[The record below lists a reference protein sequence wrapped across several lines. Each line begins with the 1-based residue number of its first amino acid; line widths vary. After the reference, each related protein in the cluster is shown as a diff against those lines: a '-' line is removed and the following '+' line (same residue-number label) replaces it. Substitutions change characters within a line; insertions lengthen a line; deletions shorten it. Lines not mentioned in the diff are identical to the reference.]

1 MLSVLRLPALP
12 ALPAL
17 PVLRVFHTAVF
28 CLTAWLCAAPAQA
41 LTLPAGVEQAATVEG
56 FTEYRLPNGL
66 KVLLFPDA
74 SKPTV
79 TVNITYLVG
88 SRHEN
93 YGETGM
99 AHLLEHLLF
108 KGSTNHTNITQSF
121 SQRGMRPNGT
131 TGLDRTNYFES
142 FQASD
147 DNLQWALGMEADRM
161 VNSFIAKKDLDSE
174 MTVVRNEYERGE
186 NSPFGVLY
194 KRLQS
199 VAFDWH
205 SYGKSTIGNRSDIE
219 NVKIENLQAFYRT
232 YYQPD
237 NAVLLVSGKFDP
249 AQTLGWI
256 NQAFGK
262 IPKPTRSLPKQW
274 TTEPTQDGERSFM
287 VRRKGDVQLVVVAYK
302 IPAVVQLDNTAA
314 QFVGSVLTNAPNGR
328 LYKELVETGKATQ
341 VFAFP
346 FGGVAPGL
354 ALIGASVKKGDALEP
369 VRDAL
374 TAAMENFDKNPPTPA
389 EMERVRRDNANAQEK
404 FLNDPERIGTG
415 MSEYIALGDWRFF
428 FHDRDRTATVT
439 AQQVALAAKTYF
451 RRDNR
456 TTGMFVPEDEPQRA
470 DIAAAA
476 PIEDVMKD
484 FKPRQDTTTAEAF
497 DPSPAN
503 IDKRTTRL
511 QVGGL
516 AVALLPK
523 KNKGEAVNVAI
534 RLRWGDEKSLLGK
547 SWVASMTG
555 SLLTAG
561 TSRYT
566 RAQLADEMSRLK
578 MSGGLFGFETTQ
590 ANLVPAL
597 ALVGQVMRE
606 PVFPESEFNQL
617 KKQLLAGLES
627 GRNEPGALAGMAMAL
642 HFNRYPAGDARA
654 AESVEDSI
662 KAINA
667 VTLADVKNFYKT
679 FYGASKGEVAVV
691 GDFEPQAVT
700 AQLEKAFAGW
710 ASPTPYVRMVP
721 VYSDIAPLRK
731 NINTPDKE
739 NGVYLARLEIPI
751 NEDSA
756 DYPALLLA
764 NYLLG
769 GGAGLDSRLMQRV
782 RQQEGLSYGVYSQ
795 LGINALDRDG
805 RLTISATAAP
815 QNMAKVDV
823 AIKAELQRAVK
834 EGFSAAE
841 VAGAQSGIAQ
851 QRLQGRARDANVAA
865 GWVQNLYLEKT
876 FKRSEELDKKIAQLT
891 PAEVNAAFAK
901 YIQIEKLSVVM
912 ALDEAKAATPAGAP
926 AGTPAASLKAPKVP

>member
-1 MLSVLRLPALP
+1 MPSVPRLS
-12 ALPAL
+12 
-17 PVLRVFHTAVF
+17 FIYTAVF
-28 CLTAWLCAAPAQA
+28 CVTAWLCSAPVQA

-99 AHLLEHLLF
+99 AHLLEHMLF
-108 KGSTNHTNITQSF
+108 KGSTNYTNITQSF

-142 FQASD
+142 FQAGD

-161 VNSFIAKKDLDSE
+161 VNSFIAKKDLDLE

-205 SYGKSTIGNRSDIE
+205 NYGNPTIGNRSDIE

-256 NQAFGK
+256 NNSFGK
-262 IPKPTRSLPKQW
+262 IPKPTRSLPEQW

-314 QFVGSVLTNAPNGR
+314 QFVGSILTNAPNGR
-328 LYKELVETGKATQ
+328 LYKTLVETGKATQ
-341 VFAFP
+341 VFTFP
-346 FGGVAPGL
+346 FGGFAPGL
-354 ALIGASVKKGDALEP
+354 AVIGASVKKGDPLEP

-374 TAAMENFDKNPPTPA
+374 TAAMENFDKNPPTTE
-389 EMERVRRDNANAQEK
+389 EMDRVRRDNENAQEK

-415 MSEYIALGDWRFF
+415 LSEYIALGDWRFF
-428 FHDRDRTATVT
+428 FYDRDRVAKVT
-439 AQQVALAAKTYF
+439 QDQVALAAKTYF

-456 TTGMFVPEDEPQRA
+456 TVGMFMPEDEPQRA
-470 DIAAAA
+470 EIATAP
-476 PIEDVMKD
+476 PIEVVMKD
-484 FKPRQDTTTAEAF
+484 FKPRQNTTTAEAF
-497 DPSPAN
+497 DPSPTN

-516 AVALLPK
+516 SVALLPK
-523 KNKGEAVNVAI
+523 KTKGETVNVSL
-534 RLRWGDEKSLLGK
+534 RLHWGDEKSLFGK
-547 SWVASMTG
+547 SWISTMTS

-561 TSRYT
+561 SSRYT

-578 MSGGLFGFETTQ
+578 MSGGLFGFETTK
-590 ANLVPAL
+590 ANLGPAL
-597 ALVGQVMRE
+597 ALVGHVLRE
-606 PVFPESEFNQL
+606 PSFPESEFVQL
-617 KKQLLAGLES
+617 RKQLLSELES
-627 GRNEPGALAGMAMAL
+627 SRNEPGALAGMAMAL
-642 HFNRYPAGDARA
+642 HFNRYPAGDPRA
-654 AESVEDSI
+654 TENLEESI
-662 KAINA
+662 KGLNS
-667 VTLADVKNFYKT
+667 VTLAEVKSFYQK
-679 FYGASKGEVAVV
+679 FYGASKGEMAIV
-691 GDFEPQAVT
+691 GDFEPEAATQ
-700 AQLEKAFAGW
+700 QIRQAFAGW
-710 ASPTPYVRMVP
+710 ESRTPYVRMTP
-721 VYSDIAPLRK
+721 LYSDIAATRET
-731 NINTPDKE
+731 INTPDKE
-739 NGVYLARLEIPI
+739 NGVYLARLDVPI
-751 NEDSA
+751 NEESA
-756 DYPALLLA
+756 DYAALVVA
-764 NYLLG
+764 NYLIG

-782 RQQEGLSYGVYSQ
+782 RQKEGLSYGVYSQ
-795 LGINALDRDG
+795 LSINAIDRDG
-805 RLTISATAAP
+805 RFTVSATAAP
-815 QNMAKVDV
+815 QNMAKVEA
-823 AIKAELQRAVK
+823 AIEAELQRAVK
-834 EGFSAAE
+834 EGFSVDE
-841 VAGAQSGIAQ
+841 VLRAQSGIEQ
-851 QRLQGRARDANVAA
+851 QRLQGRARDSNLAG
-865 GWVQNLYLEKT
+865 GWVQNLYLKKT
-876 FKRSEELDKKIAQLT
+876 FKRSQELDEKIATLT
-891 PAEVNAAFAK
+891 AVEVSTAFAK
-901 YIQIEKLSVVM
+901 YIQPNKLSVVIAM
-912 ALDEAKAATPAGAP
+912 DEAKAAVAATAVKTP
-926 AGTPAASLKAPKVP
+926 

>member
-1 MLSVLRLPALP
+1 MPSVSRLS
-12 ALPAL
+12 
-17 PVLRVFHTAVF
+17 VFHTAVF
-28 CLTAWLCAAPAQA
+28 CVAAWLPSAPALA
-41 LTLPAGVEQAATVEG
+41 LTLPAGVEQAASVEG

-108 KGSTNHTNITQSF
+108 KGSTNYTNITQSF

-142 FQASD
+142 FQAGD

-161 VNSFIAKKDLDSE
+161 VNSFIAKKDLDLE

-194 KRLQS
+194 KRMQS
-199 VAFDWH
+199 VAFNWH
-205 SYGKSTIGNRSDIE
+205 NYGHSTIGNRSDIE

-256 NQAFGK
+256 NNSFGK
-262 IPKPTRSLPKQW
+262 IPKPARSLPKQW

-314 QFVGSVLTNAPNGR
+314 QFVGSILTDAPNGR

-354 ALIGASVKKGDALEP
+354 AVIAASVKKGDPLEP

-374 TAAMENFDKNPPTPA
+374 TAAMENFDKTPPTTE
-389 EMERVRRDNANAQEK
+389 EMDRVRRDSANAQEK

-428 FHDRDRTATVT
+428 FHDRDRTAKVT
-439 AQQVALAAKTYF
+439 QSQVAMAAKTYF

-456 TTGMFVPEDEPQRA
+456 TVGMFVPEDEPQRA
-470 DIAAAA
+470 DIAAALS
-476 PIEDVMKD
+476 IEDVMKD

-511 QVGGL
+511 QIGGL

-523 KNKGEAVNVAI
+523 KTKGETVNVSL
-534 RLRWGDEKSLLGK
+534 RLRWGDEKTLFGKNWISTMASSLL
-547 SWVASMTG
+547 AT
-555 SLLTAG
+555 G

-578 MSGGLFGFETTQ
+578 MSGGLFGFETTKT
-590 ANLVPAL
+590 NLGPAL
-597 ALVGQVMRE
+597 ELVGHVLRE
-606 PVFPESEFNQL
+606 ANFPESEFIQL
-617 KKQLLAGLES
+617 RKQLLAGLES
-627 GRNEPGALAGMAMAL
+627 SRNDPSALAGKAMAL
-642 HFNRYPAGDARA
+642 HFNRYPAGDPRA
-654 AESVEDSI
+654 TESLDESI
-662 KAINA
+662 KGLNA
-667 VTLADVKNFYKT
+667 VTLAEVKDFYKK
-679 FYGASKGEVAVV
+679 FYGASKGEMAVV
-691 GDFEPQAVT
+691 GEFEPEAVT
-700 AQLEKAFAGW
+700 RQIDQAFTGW
-710 ASPTPYVRMVP
+710 LSTTPYSRMTVL
-721 VYSDIAPLRK
+721 YSEIAATRQT
-731 NINTPDKE
+731 INTPDKE
-739 NGVYLARLEIPI
+739 NGVYLARLDVPI
-751 NEDSA
+751 NEDDD
-756 DYPALLLA
+756 DYAALLVA
-764 NYLLG
+764 NYLVG
-769 GGAGLDSRLMQRV
+769 GGAGLDSRLMVRV
-782 RQQEGLSYGVYSQ
+782 RQQEGLSYGVNSQ
-795 LGINALDRDG
+795 LSINAIDRDG
-805 RLTISATAAP
+805 RFVISATAAP
-815 QNMAKVDV
+815 QNMAKVAASV
-823 AIKAELQRAVK
+823 AAELQRAATQ
-834 EGFSAAE
+834 GFSADE
-841 VAGAQSGIAQ
+841 VARAQSGIAQ
-851 QRLQGRARDANVAA
+851 QRLQSRARDSNVAG
-865 GWVQNLYLEKT
+865 GWVQNLYLKKT
-876 FKRSEELDKKIAQLT
+876 FKRSEVLDEKIARLT
-891 PAEVNAAFAK
+891 ASEVSTAFAK
-901 YIQIEKLSVVM
+901 YIRPDKLTVVIAM
-912 ALDEAKAATPAGAP
+912 DETKAAATAKAP
-926 AGTPAASLKAPKVP
+926 

>member
-1 MLSVLRLPALP
+1 MPSVSRLSV
-12 ALPAL
+12 
-17 PVLRVFHTAVF
+17 FHAAVF
-28 CLTAWLCAAPAQA
+28 CVAAWLASAPALA
-41 LTLPAGVEQAATVEG
+41 LTLPAGVEQAASVEG

-108 KGSTNHTNITQSF
+108 KGSTNYANITQSF

-131 TGLDRTNYFES
+131 TGLDRTNYYES

-161 VNSFIAKKDLDSE
+161 VNSFIAKKDLDLE

-199 VAFDWH
+199 IAFDWH
-205 SYGKSTIGNRSDIE
+205 NYGHSTIGNRSDIE

-249 AQTLGWI
+249 TQTLAWI
-256 NQAFGK
+256 NKSFGK
-262 IPKPTRSLPKQW
+262 IPKPTRSLPQQW
-274 TTEPTQDGERSFM
+274 TTEPIQDGERSFM

-314 QFVGSVLTNAPNGR
+314 QFVGSILTNAPNGR
-328 LYKELVETGKATQ
+328 LYKALVETGKATQ

-354 ALIGASVKKGDALEP
+354 ALIGASVKKGDPLEP

-374 TAAMENFDKNPPTPA
+374 TAAMENFDNNPPTIE
-389 EMERVRRDNANAQEK
+389 EMDRVRRDSANAQEK

-428 FHDRDRTATVT
+428 FHDRDRTAKVT
-439 AQQVALAAKTYF
+439 QDQVAAAAKTFF

-456 TTGMFVPEDEPQRA
+456 TVGMFVPEDEPQRVE
-470 DIAAAA
+470 IAAAL
-476 PIEDVMKD
+476 PIEEVMKD

-511 QVGGL
+511 QIGGL

-523 KNKGEAVNVAI
+523 KTKGETVSVSL
-534 RLRWGDEKSLLGK
+534 RLHWGDEKTLFGKNWISTMTSSLL
-547 SWVASMTG
+547 A
-555 SLLTAG
+555 AG

-578 MSGGLFGFETTQ
+578 MSGSLFGFETTKT
-590 ANLVPAL
+590 NLGPSL
-597 ALVGQVMRE
+597 TLVAHVLRE
-606 PVFPESEFNQL
+606 ARFPENEFIQL
-617 KKQLLAGLES
+617 RKQLLVGLES
-627 GRNEPGALAGMAMAL
+627 SRNDPGALAGKAMAL
-642 HFNRYPAGDARA
+642 HFNRYPASDSRA
-654 AESVEDSI
+654 TESLEESI
-662 KAINA
+662 KGLNA
-667 VTLADVKNFYKT
+667 VTLEDVKSFYQK
-679 FYGASKGEVAVV
+679 FYGASKGELAIV
-691 GDFEPQAVT
+691 GDFEPDAATQ
-700 AQLEKAFAGW
+700 QIGRAFNGW
-710 ASPTPYVRMVP
+710 ASATPYVRMTP
-721 VYSDIAPLRK
+721 LYSDIAAIRK
-731 NINTPDKE
+731 TINTPDKE
-739 NGVYLARLEIPI
+739 NGVYLARLDVPI
-751 NEDSA
+751 NEDDA
-756 DYPALLLA
+756 DYAALVVA
-764 NYLLG
+764 NYLIG
-769 GGAGLDSRLMQRV
+769 GGAGLDSRLMVRV
-782 RQQEGLSYGVYSQ
+782 RQKEGLSYGVNSQ
-795 LGINALDRDG
+795 LGINAIDRDG
-805 RLTISATAAP
+805 RFTISATAAP
-815 QNMAKVDV
+815 QNMAKVEA
-823 AIKAELQRAVK
+823 AIAAELRRVVT
-834 EGFSAAE
+834 EGFSASE
-841 VAGAQSGIAQ
+841 VVGAQSGIAQ
-851 QRLQGRARDANVAA
+851 QRLQGRARDSNLAG
-865 GWVQNLYLEKT
+865 GWVQNLYLKKT
-876 FKRSEELDKKIAQLT
+876 FRRSEELDEKIAQLT
-891 PAEVNAAFAK
+891 AAEVSAAFAK
-901 YIQIEKLSVVM
+901 YIQPDKLTVVIAM
-912 ALDEAKAATPAGAP
+912 DEGKAAT
-926 AGTPAASLKAPKVP
+926 AAKAP

>member
-1 MLSVLRLPALP
+1 MPSVFRLSVF
-12 ALPAL
+12 
-17 PVLRVFHTAVF
+17 RVVFF
-28 CLTAWLCAAPAQA
+28 CLSVFLCSTPVQAQS
-41 LTLPAGVEQAATVEG
+41 LPAGVEQVATVEG

-108 KGSTNHTNITQSF
+108 KGSTNYPNITQGF
-121 SQRGMRPNGT
+121 NQRGMRPNGT
-131 TGLDRTNYFES
+131 TGLDRTNYFET
-142 FQASD
+142 FQAGD

-161 VNSFIAKKDLDSE
+161 VNSFIAQKDLDSE
-174 MTVVRNEYERGE
+174 MTVVRNEFERGE

-199 VAFDWH
+199 IAFDWH

-219 NVKIENLQAFYRT
+219 NVSIDNLRAFYRT

-237 NAVLLVSGKFDP
+237 NAVLLVSGKFE
-249 AQTLGWI
+249 AMQTLGWV
-256 NQAFGK
+256 NSAFGK

-274 TTEPTQDGERSFM
+274 TVEPTQDGERSFM

-314 QFVGSVLTNAPNGR
+314 QFVGSILTNAPNGR
-328 LYKELVETGKATQ
+328 LYKALVETGKATQ

-346 FGGVAPGL
+346 LGGVAPGL

-374 TAAMENFDKNPPTPA
+374 TAAMENFDKNPPTLE

-428 FHDRDRTATVT
+428 FYDRDRTASITPD
-439 AQQVALAAKTYF
+439 QVALAAKTYF

-456 TTGMFVPEDEPQRA
+456 TTGLFVPEDEPQRA

-476 PIEDVMKD
+476 PIQEVMKD
-484 FKPRQDTTTAEAF
+484 FKPRQNTTTAEAF
-497 DPSPAN
+497 DPSPSN
-503 IDKRTTRL
+503 IDQRTTRL

-534 RLRWGDEKSLLGK
+534 RLRWGDEKTLFGK
-547 SWVASMTG
+547 NWVSSMTA

-561 TSRYT
+561 TPRYT

-578 MSGGLFGFETTQ
+578 MSGSLFGFETTQ
-590 ANLVPAL
+590 ANLGPAL
-597 ALVGQVMRE
+597 ALVGHVMRN
-606 PVFPESEFNQL
+606 PVFPESEFTQL

-627 GRNEPGALAGMAMAL
+627 SRNEPGSLAGMAMAL
-642 HFNRYPAGDARA
+642 HFNRYPAGDMRA
-654 AESVEDSI
+654 TETVAQSI
-662 KAINA
+662 EGINA
-667 VTLADVKNFYKT
+667 VTLADVKSFYQQ

-691 GDFEPQAVT
+691 GDFEPKALTQ
-700 AQLEKAFAGW
+700 QLEQAFASW
-710 ASPTPYVRMVP
+710 PSRAPYTRMTP
-721 VYSDIAPLRK
+721 VYSDIAPLVK
-731 NINTPDKE
+731 TINTPDKE
-739 NGVYLARLEIPI
+739 NGVYLARLDVPI
-751 NEDSA
+751 NEESA

-769 GGAGLDSRLMQRV
+769 GGSGLDSRLMQRV
-782 RQQEGLSYGVYSQ
+782 RQKDGLSYGVYSQ
-795 LGINALDRDG
+795 LGVSAIDLDG
-805 RLTISATAAP
+805 RFSISATAAP
-815 QNMAKVDV
+815 QNMAKMSA
-823 AIKAELQRAVK
+823 AIQAELQRAVK
-834 EGFSAAE
+834 DGFSPAE
-841 VAGAQSGIAQ
+841 VVGAQSGLAQ
-851 QRLQGRARDANVAA
+851 QRLQGRTRDANLAS
-865 GWVQNLYLEKT
+865 GWTQNLYLKKT
-876 FKRSEELDKKIAQLT
+876 FSRSQALDEKIAQLT
-891 PAEVNAAFAK
+891 ATEVNAALAK
-901 YIQIEKLSVVM
+901 YIQPNKLSVVM
-912 ALDEAKAATPAGAP
+912 AFDEAKAGA
-926 AGTPAASLKAPKVP
+926 AVAAPKAP

>member
-1 MLSVLRLPALP
+1 MLSVFRLP
-12 ALPAL
+12 
-17 PVLRVFHTAVF
+17 VFHAAVL
-28 CLTAWLCAAPAQA
+28 CVTAWLCSVPVHAQTQTQA
-41 LTLPAGVEQAATVEG
+41 QTLPAGVEQAATVEG
-56 FTEYRLPNGL
+56 LTEYRLSNGL

-79 TVNITYLVG
+79 TVNMTYLVG

-108 KGSTNHTNITQSF
+108 KGSTNYPNITQGF
-121 SQRGMRPNGT
+121 SQRGKRPNGT

-147 DNLQWALGMEADRM
+147 DNLQWALSMEADRM
-161 VNSFIAKKDLDSE
+161 VNSFIAQKDLTSE

-249 AQTLGWI
+249 VQTLGWI
-256 NQAFGK
+256 NNAFGK
-262 IPKPTRSLPKQW
+262 IPKPTRTLPKQW

-287 VRRKGDVQLVVVAYK
+287 VRRKGDTQLVVVAYK

-314 QFVGSVLTNAPNGR
+314 QFVGSILTNAPNGR
-328 LYKELVETGKATQ
+328 LYKALVETGKATQ

-346 FGGVAPGL
+346 LGGVAPGL
-354 ALIGASVKKGDALEP
+354 ALIGASVKKGDLLEP

-374 TAAMENFDKNPPTPA
+374 TQAMENFDKNPPTME
-389 EMERVRRDNANAQEK
+389 EMERVRRDNANSQER

-439 AQQVALAAKTYF
+439 AEQVALSAKTYF

-476 PIEDVMKD
+476 SIEDVMKD
-484 FKPRQDTTTAEAF
+484 FKPRQDTTLAEAF
-497 DPSPAN
+497 DPSPTN
-503 IDKRTTRL
+503 IDKRTTRT

-534 RLRWGDEKSLLGK
+534 RLRWGDEKSLFGK
-547 SWVASMTG
+547 SWAATMTS

-561 TSRYT
+561 TTRYT

-578 MSGGLFGFETTQ
+578 MAGGLFGFQTTR
-590 ANLVPAL
+590 ANLGAAL
-597 ALVGQVMRE
+597 ALVGHVMRE
-606 PVFPESEFNQL
+606 PVFPESELIQL
-617 KKQLLAGLES
+617 RKQLLAGLES
-627 GRNEPGALAGMAMAL
+627 SRNEPGTLAGMAMAL
-642 HFNRYPAGDARA
+642 HFNRYPAGDLRA
-654 AESVEDSI
+654 AESVEESI
-662 KAINA
+662 KGINA
-667 VTLADVKNFYKT
+667 VSLADVKGFYQK
-679 FYGASKGEVAVV
+679 FYGASKGEVAIV
-691 GDFEPQAVT
+691 GDFDPQLVT
-700 AQLEKAFAGW
+700 GHIEKAFAGW
-710 ASPTPYVRMVP
+710 VSPTPYTRMTP
-721 VYSDIAPLRK
+721 IYSDIAPLRK
-731 NINTPDKE
+731 TINTPDKE
-739 NGVYLARLEIPI
+739 NGVYTARLDVSL
-751 NEDSA
+751 NEESA

-782 RQQEGLSYGVYSQ
+782 RQKEGLSYGVYSQ
-795 LGINALDRDG
+795 LSINAIDRDG
-805 RLTISATAAP
+805 LFSIGATAAP
-815 QNMAKVDV
+815 QNMAKVDE
-823 AIKAELQRAVK
+823 AIRAELQRAVK

-851 QRLQGRARDANVAA
+851 QRLQGRTRDGNVAG
-865 GWVQNLYLEKT
+865 GWLQNLYLNKT
-876 FKRSEELDKKIAQLT
+876 FKRSEELDQKIAQLT
-891 PAEVNAAFAK
+891 AAEVNAAFAK
-901 YIQIEKLSVVM
+901 YIQPDKLSVVM
-912 ALDEAKAATPAGAP
+912 AFDAAKVGAP
-926 AGTPAASLKAPKVP
+926 ATTLKAP

>member
-1 MLSVLRLPALP
+1 MPSVLRLSVVHA
-12 ALPAL
+12 
-17 PVLRVFHTAVF
+17 AVF
-28 CLTAWLCAAPAQA
+28 CLSVWLGSAPVQA

-56 FTEYRLPNGL
+56 FTEYRLSNGL

-142 FQASD
+142 FQAGD

-161 VNSFIAKKDLDSE
+161 VNSFIAKKDLDLE

-194 KRLQS
+194 KRMQS
-199 VAFDWH
+199 IAYDWH

-256 NQAFGK
+256 NQSFSK

-314 QFVGSVLTNAPNGR
+314 QFVGSILTDAPNGR
-328 LYKELVETGKATQ
+328 LYKTLVETGMATQ

-354 ALIGASVKKGDALEP
+354 AVIAASVKKGDPLEP

-374 TAAMENFDKNPPTPA
+374 IAAMENFDKNPPTPE
-389 EMERVRRDNANAQEK
+389 EMARVRRDSANAQEK

-428 FHDRDRTATVT
+428 FHDRDRTALVSPD
-439 AQQVALAAKTYF
+439 QVAMAAKTYF

-456 TTGMFVPEDEPQRA
+456 TVGMFVPEDEPQRA
-470 DIAAAA
+470 EIAAAL
-476 PIEDVMKD
+476 PIETVMKD

-497 DPSPAN
+497 DPRPAN
-503 IDKRTTRL
+503 VDKRTTRL
-511 QVGGL
+511 QIGGL

-523 KNKGEAVNVAI
+523 KNKGETVYASL
-534 RLRWGDEKSLLGK
+534 RLRWGDEKSLFGTQ
-547 SWVASMTG
+547 WVSTMTS
-555 SLLTAG
+555 SLLTGG

-578 MSGGLFGFETTQ
+578 MSGGLFGFETTKT
-590 ANLVPAL
+590 NLGPVL
-597 ALVGQVMRE
+597 ALIGHVLRE
-606 PVFPESEFNQL
+606 ASFPENEFNQL
-617 KKQLLAGLES
+617 RKQLLAGLES
-627 GRNEPGALAGMAMAL
+627 SRNDPGALAGKAMAL
-642 HFNRYPAGDARA
+642 HFNRYPVGDPRA
-654 AESVEDSI
+654 SESLDESI
-662 KAINA
+662 QALNA
-667 VTLADVKNFYKT
+667 VTLDDVKAFYRK
-679 FYGASKGEVAVV
+679 FYGASKGEMAVV
-691 GDFEPQAVT
+691 GDFEPEAVT
-700 AQLEKAFAGW
+700 LQIRQAFAGW
-710 ASPTPYVRMVP
+710 ESKTPYVRMTPSYTDV
-721 VYSDIAPLRK
+721 AATRK
-731 NINTPDKE
+731 TINTPDKE
-739 NGVYLARLEIPI
+739 NGVYLASLDVSM
-751 NEDSA
+751 NEDDTSYA
-756 DYPALLLA
+756 ALLVA

-782 RQQEGLSYGVYSQ
+782 RQKEGLSYGVYSQ
-795 LGINALDRDG
+795 LSINAIDRDG
-805 RLTISATAAP
+805 RFTISATAAP
-815 QNMAKVDV
+815 QNMAKVEA
-823 AIKAELQRAVK
+823 AIAAELRRVIH

-841 VAGAQSGIAQ
+841 VVGAQSGLAQ
-851 QRLQGRARDANVAA
+851 QRLQGRARDSNLAG
-865 GWVQNLYLEKT
+865 GWVQNLYLNKT
-876 FKRSEELDKKIAQLT
+876 FQRSEALDEKIAQLT
-891 PAEVNAAFAK
+891 AAEVSAAFVK
-901 YIQIEKLSVVM
+901 YIRPDQLTVVIAM
-912 ALDEAKAATPAGAP
+912 DEAKAIT
-926 AGTPAASLKAPKVP
+926 AAAKAP

>member
-1 MLSVLRLPALP
+1 MHSVLRLSF
-12 ALPAL
+12 
-17 PVLRVFHTAVF
+17 FHTAAF
-28 CLTAWLCAAPAQA
+28 CVMAWLCTAPAQA
-41 LTLPAGVEQAATVEG
+41 LSLPAGVVQAGSVEG

-108 KGSTNHTNITQSF
+108 KGSTNYTNITQSF

-142 FQASD
+142 FQAGD

-205 SYGKSTIGNRSDIE
+205 NYGNSTIGNRSDIE

-256 NQAFGK
+256 NNAFGK

-314 QFVGSVLTNAPNGR
+314 QFVGSILTNAPNGR
-328 LYKELVETGKATQ
+328 LYKALIETGKATQ

-346 FGGVAPGL
+346 LGGVAPGL
-354 ALIGASVKKGDALEP
+354 ALIGASVKKGDPLEP

-374 TAAMENFDKNPPTPA
+374 TAAMENFDKNPPTTE

-428 FHDRDRTATVT
+428 FYDRDRTATVT
-439 AQQVALAAKTYF
+439 AEQVALAAKTYF

-456 TTGMFVPEDEPQRA
+456 TTGMFMPEDEPQRA
-470 DIAAAA
+470 DIAAASS
-476 PIEDVMKD
+476 IEDVMKD
-484 FKPRQDTTTAEAF
+484 FKPRQDTTLAEAF

-534 RLRWGDEKSLLGK
+534 RLHWGDEKSLFGK
-547 SWVASMTG
+547 SWVATMTG

-578 MSGGLFGFETTQ
+578 ISGGLFGFQTTQ
-590 ANLVPAL
+590 ANLGPAL
-597 ALVGQVMRE
+597 ALVGHVMRN
-606 PVFPESEFNQL
+606 PVFPESEFIQL
-617 KKQLLAGLES
+617 RKQLLTDLES
-627 GRNEPGALAGMAMAL
+627 SRNEPGTLAGMAMAL
-642 HFNRYPAGDARA
+642 HFNRYPAGDLRA
-654 AESVEDSI
+654 AESVEESI
-662 KAINA
+662 KGINA
-667 VTLADVKNFYKT
+667 VTLADVKSFYQK

-700 AQLEKAFAGW
+700 GQIEKAFTGW
-710 ASPTPYVRMVP
+710 LSPTPYVRMTP
-721 VYSDIAPLRK
+721 IYSDIAPLRK
-731 NINTPDKE
+731 TIDTPDKE
-739 NGVYLARLEIPI
+739 NGVYLARLDVPM
-751 NEDSA
+751 NEESA

-782 RQQEGLSYGVYSQ
+782 RQKEGLSYGVYSQ
-795 LGINALDRDG
+795 LGINAIDRDG
-805 RLTISATAAP
+805 LFTISATAAP

-851 QRLQGRARDANVAA
+851 QRLQGRARDSNVAG
-865 GWVQNLYLEKT
+865 GWLQNLYLNKT
-876 FKRSEELDKKIAQLT
+876 FKRSEVLDEKIAQLT
-891 PAEVNAAFAK
+891 AAEVNAAFAK
-901 YIQIEKLSVVM
+901 YIQPDKLSVVI
-912 ALDEAKAATPAGAP
+912 ALDEAKAGVPAT
-926 AGTPAASLKAPKVP
+926 TLKAP

>member
-1 MLSVLRLPALP
+1 MPSVLRLS
-12 ALPAL
+12 
-17 PVLRVFHTAVF
+17 VFHAAVF
-28 CLTAWLCAAPAQA
+28 CITAWLTSVPAQA
-41 LTLPAGVEQAATVEG
+41 LTLPTGVEQAASVEG

-108 KGSTNHTNITQSF
+108 KGSTNYTNITQSF

-142 FQASD
+142 FQAGD

-161 VNSFIAKKDLDSE
+161 VNSFIAKKDLDLE

-194 KRLQS
+194 KRMQS

-205 SYGKSTIGNRSDIE
+205 NYGNSTIGNRSDIE

-256 NQAFGK
+256 NNSFGK

-287 VRRKGDVQLVVVAYK
+287 VRRKGDVQIVVVAYK

-314 QFVGSVLTNAPNGR
+314 QFVGSILTNAPNGR
-328 LYKELVETGKATQ
+328 LYKALVESGKATQ

-354 ALIGASVKKGDALEP
+354 AVIAASVKKGDPLEP

-374 TAAMENFDKNPPTPA
+374 TAAMENFDKNPPTA
-389 EMERVRRDNANAQEK
+389 EEMDRVRRDSANAQEK

-428 FHDRDRTATVT
+428 FHDRDRTAKVT
-439 AQQVALAAKTYF
+439 QDQVAAAAKTYF

-456 TTGMFVPEDEPQRA
+456 TVGMFVPEDEPQRA
-470 DIAAAA
+470 EIAAAP
-476 PIEDVMKD
+476 PIEEVMKD

-497 DPSPAN
+497 DPIPAN

-511 QVGGL
+511 RVGGL
-516 AVALLPK
+516 AVAMLPK
-523 KNKGEAVNVAI
+523 KNKGETVNVAL
-534 RLRWGDEKSLLGK
+534 RLHWGDEKTLFGKNWASTMTSSLL
-547 SWVASMTG
+547 A
-555 SLLTAG
+555 AG

-578 MSGGLFGFETTQ
+578 MSGGLFGFETTKT
-590 ANLVPAL
+590 NLGPAL
-597 ALVGQVMRE
+597 TLVGHVLRE
-606 PVFPESEFNQL
+606 ARFPENEFIQL
-617 KKQLLAGLES
+617 RKQLLVGLES
-627 GRNEPGALAGMAMAL
+627 SRNDPGALAGKAMAL
-642 HFNRYPAGDARA
+642 HFNRYPAGDPRA
-654 AESVEDSI
+654 TESLEESI
-662 KAINA
+662 KGLNA
-667 VTLADVKNFYKT
+667 VTLEDVNSFYQK
-679 FYGASKGEVAVV
+679 FYGASKGELAIV
-691 GDFEPQAVT
+691 GDFEPEAATQ
-700 AQLEKAFAGW
+700 QIGRAFTGW
-710 ASPTPYVRMVP
+710 ASAAPYVRMTP
-721 VYSDIAPLRK
+721 LYSDIAATRK
-731 NINTPDKE
+731 TINTPDKE
-739 NGVYLARLEIPI
+739 NGVYLARLDVPI
-751 NEDSA
+751 NEDDA
-756 DYPALLLA
+756 DYAALLVA
-764 NYLLG
+764 NYLVG

-782 RQQEGLSYGVYSQ
+782 RQKEGLSYGVYSQ
-795 LGINALDRDG
+795 LSIDAINRDG
-805 RLTISATAAP
+805 RFTISATAAP
-815 QNMAKVDV
+815 QNMAKVEA
-823 AIKAELQRAVK
+823 AIAAELQRTVT
-834 EGFSAAE
+834 EGFSASE

-851 QRLQGRARDANVAA
+851 QRLQGRARDSNVAG
-865 GWVQNLYLEKT
+865 GWIQNLYLQKT
-876 FKRSEELDKKIAQLT
+876 FKRSEELDTKIAQLT
-891 PAEVNAAFAK
+891 AAEVSAAFAK
-901 YIQIEKLSVVM
+901 YIRPDKLTVVIAM
-912 ALDEAKAATPAGAP
+912 DEAKAASASTTP
-926 AGTPAASLKAPKVP
+926 

>member
-1 MLSVLRLPALP
+1 MPSVLRLSLLHA
-12 ALPAL
+12 
-17 PVLRVFHTAVF
+17 TAF
-28 CLTAWLCAAPAQA
+28 CVTAWLSSAPVQA
-41 LTLPAGVEQAATVEG
+41 LTMPGGVERAASVEG
-56 FTEYRLPNGL
+56 LTEYRLPNGL

-99 AHLLEHLLF
+99 AHLLEHMVF
-108 KGSTNHTNITQSF
+108 KGSTNYTNITQGF
-121 SQRGMRPNGT
+121 NQRGMRPNGT

-142 FQASD
+142 FQAGD

-161 VNSFIAKKDLDSE
+161 VNSFIAKKDLDLE

-199 VAFDWH
+199 VAYDWH
-205 SYGKSTIGNRSDIE
+205 NYGNSTIGNRSDIE

-256 NQAFGK
+256 NNSFGK

-314 QFVGSVLTNAPNGR
+314 QFVGSILTNAPNGR
-328 LYKELVETGKATQ
+328 LYKSLVETGKATQ

-354 ALIGASVKKGDALEP
+354 AVIAASVKKGDPLEP

-374 TAAMENFDKNPPTPA
+374 MAAMENFDKNPPTTE
-389 EMERVRRDNANAQEK
+389 EMDRVRRDSANAQEK

-415 MSEYIALGDWRFF
+415 MSDYIALGDWRFF
-428 FHDRDRTATVT
+428 FYDRDRVAKVTEDQVT
-439 AQQVALAAKTYF
+439 AAAKTYF

-456 TTGMFVPEDEPQRA
+456 TVGMFVPEDEPQRA
-470 DIAAAA
+470 EIAVAP
-476 PIEDVMKD
+476 PIEEVMKD
-484 FKPRQDTTTAEAF
+484 FKPRQDITTAEAF
-497 DPSPAN
+497 DPSPIN
-503 IDKRTTRL
+503 IDKRTTLL

-523 KNKGEAVNVAI
+523 KNKGESVNVSL
-534 RLRWGDEKSLLGK
+534 RLHWGDEKSLLGK
-547 SWVASMTG
+547 NWISTMTS

-561 TSRYT
+561 TSRYS

-578 MSGGLFGFETTQ
+578 VSGGLFGFETTKP
-590 ANLVPAL
+590 NLGQTL
-597 ALVGQVMRE
+597 ALVGHILRE
-606 PVFPESEFNQL
+606 ASFPESEFIQL
-617 KKQLLAGLES
+617 RKQLLAELES
-627 GRNEPGALAGMAMAL
+627 SRNEPGALASMAMAL
-642 HFNRYPAGDARA
+642 HFNRYPAGDPRA
-654 AESVEDSI
+654 AESLDESI
-662 KAINA
+662 KAVNA
-667 VTLADVKNFYKT
+667 VTLEDVKSFYRN
-679 FYGASKGEVAVV
+679 FYGASKGEMAIV
-691 GDFEPQAVT
+691 GDFEPDASTEQIKQAFSGWESRT
-700 AQLEKAFAGW
+700 A
-710 ASPTPYVRMVP
+710 YVRMTP
-721 VYSDIAPLRK
+721 VYSDIASTK
-731 NINTPDKE
+731 QTINAPDKE
-739 NGVYLARLEIPI
+739 NGVYLASLDVPM

-756 DYPALLLA
+756 DYAALLVA
-764 NYLLG
+764 NYLMG

-782 RQQEGLSYGVYSQ
+782 RQRDGLSYGVYSQ
-795 LGINALDRDG
+795 LGINAIDRDG
-805 RLTISATAAP
+805 RFTISATAAP
-815 QNMAKVDV
+815 QNMARVEV
-823 AIKAELQRAVK
+823 AIAAELQRASK
-834 EGFSAAE
+834 EGFTVAE
-841 VAGAQSGIAQ
+841 VVGAQSGIAQ
-851 QRLQGRARDANVAA
+851 QRLQGRARDSNLA
-865 GWVQNLYLEKT
+865 GAWVQNLYLKKT
-876 FKRSEELDKKIAQLT
+876 FKRAREIDDKIAQVT
-891 PAEVNAAFAK
+891 TAEVNAAFTK
-901 YIQIEKLSVVM
+901 YIQLDKLSLVIAM
-912 ALDEAKAATPAGAP
+912 DEAKAAV
-926 AGTPAASLKAPKVP
+926 PAAGKGIP